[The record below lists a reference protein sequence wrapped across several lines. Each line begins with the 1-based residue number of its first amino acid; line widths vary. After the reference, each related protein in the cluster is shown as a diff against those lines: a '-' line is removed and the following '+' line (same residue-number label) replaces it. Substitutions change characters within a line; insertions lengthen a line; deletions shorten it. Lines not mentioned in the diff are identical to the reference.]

1 MNRIFR
7 IGSETSR
14 DPKRILSQKS
24 RSRKFLEAMTG
35 KQSQSI
41 KVKRKKELKRI
52 LWSWHPGVPLA
63 TLSKRLQRK

>member
-1 MNRIFR
+1 MNRIFK

-35 KQSQSI
+35 KQPQSI
-41 KVKRKKELKRI
+41 KVKRKKESFGVGI
-52 LWSWHPGVPLA
+52 LEFH
-63 TLSKRLQRK
+63 